1 MEMTRIE
8 ARALSA
14 KIDATLN
21 SETELAFEVVYA
33 LNKTKGKLKRIVD
46 EIEEM
51 VSASQKQ
58 ERMISLK
65 FCAKDESGKPVIVGN
80 RYAGLEHGINP
91 EYDEKIEKFIG
102 DRLAYLNEKIDIEI
116 HYVSVDMIPK
126 TGKAS
131 VLEALCCF
139 VKD

>member
-1 MEMTRIE
+1 MTRIE
-8 ARALSA
+8 VRELSA
-14 KIDATLN
+14 KIEATLN

-46 EIEEM
+46 EIEEL

-58 ERMISLK
+58 ERILSLK
-65 FCAKDESGKPVIVGN
+65 FCSKDESGKPIIIGN

-91 EYDEKIEKFIG
+91 EYDEKIERHIG
-102 DRLAYLNEKIDIEI
+102 DRLAYLNENIDIEI
-116 HYVSVDMIPK
+116 HYISVDMIPK

-131 VLEALCCF
+131 VLDTLSCF